1 MEYALLILKNDNLS
15 PLSERRQK
23 DPQKKVPP
31 GGSLTFSITQGVEAP
46 KKWPFAKGRKK
57 ECTMMLIYLYIYI
70 FFSIKATQHILLPHD
85 FLFSVLSSA
94 QESITTL
101 LKLLTYT
108 ANIVDSFLLQDIS
121 DVLLHFLKTIL
132 TLSSISQFL

>member
-23 DPQKKVPP
+23 DPQKRVPRRP
-31 GGSLTFSITQGVEAP
+31 TAGGEVEAP

-57 ECTMMLIYLYIYI
+57 ECTMMLIYLYIY